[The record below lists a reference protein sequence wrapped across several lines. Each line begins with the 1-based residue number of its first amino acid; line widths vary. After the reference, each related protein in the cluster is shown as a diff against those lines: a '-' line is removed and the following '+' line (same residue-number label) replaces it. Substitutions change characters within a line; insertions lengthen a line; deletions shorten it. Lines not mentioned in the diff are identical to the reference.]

1 MVTLLLISITR
12 IYTQTVIISK
22 PVLLN
27 HSAHLYRKPLFF
39 VIIAPFEG
47 THKVDVS
54 SGENE
59 FDTPALYEHMAF
71 SHGLLKKKTKKTT
84 FLGVGDP
91 FKYAIELYF
100 NFIVGWQLHLYVLY
114 SIKENIILSLK
125 VYENI
130 SASR

>member
-1 MVTLLLISITR
+1 MKKLSFKVLSNRVMVTLLLISITR

-71 SHGLLKKKTKKTT
+71 SHGLLKKKNKK
-84 FLGVGDP
+84 
-91 FKYAIELYF
+91 
-100 NFIVGWQLHLYVLY
+100 NHLPRCRG
-114 SIKENIILSLK
+114 SI
-125 VYENI
+125 
-130 SASR
+130 